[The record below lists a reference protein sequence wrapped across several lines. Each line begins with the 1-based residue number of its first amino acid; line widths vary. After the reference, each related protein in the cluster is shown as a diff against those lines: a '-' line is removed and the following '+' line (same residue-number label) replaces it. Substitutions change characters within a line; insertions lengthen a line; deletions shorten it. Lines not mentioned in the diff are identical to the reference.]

1 MLLYVVIP
9 VARAVEMRTR
19 WDAMKEALSFPSALK
34 DATVEPA
41 GVVGRRL
48 YFQHDFDMR
57 DPPILRDALR
67 LIVLADD
74 MGLALSDFLM
84 RRPPAN
90 WRKGPAPTE
99 PHLVVAT

>member
-1 MLLYVVIP
+1 MLLIVVIP
-9 VARAVEMRTR
+9 LARAVEMRQR
-19 WDAMKEALSFPSALK
+19 WATLREVLEFPAALK

-57 DPPILRDALR
+57 DAAQLRDVLR
-67 LIVLADD
+67 LILLADD
-74 MGLALSDFLM
+74 MGIALGDFIM

-90 WRKGPAPTE
+90 WRTGPASTE
-99 PHLVVAT
+99 PHLVVTR